1 MLTGP
6 VYTSEEVARHYRV
19 KVTTVQRWVRE
30 ARITALN
37 LGGTRS
43 GPYVFRSADLEAF
56 ECRALVG
63 REAR

>member
-1 MLTGP
+1 MFTGP
-6 VYTSEEVARHYRV
+6 VYTSEEVAEHYRV

-37 LGGTRS
+37 LGGSRS

-56 ECRALVG
+56 ECQARVG
-63 REAR
+63 RGVR